1 MANDA
6 MGLLDVLAI
15 EFAHVVGLSMG
26 GMIGQIMALRFPGR
40 IRTLTSIM
48 STTGDPTLPPPKP
61 EALAVLVTPI
71 PLERSA
77 YVESWLN
84 VWRVLSGPQIPV
96 QEFLARKWAELSY
109 DRGVN
114 PHGFLR
120 QMAAVIASG
129 SRKDALK
136 TLTVPALVIHGD
148 ADPLAPLECGIDTAN
163 SIPGAKLR
171 VIKGM
176 GHALPEAVWSEVIDA
191 IAGHA
196 V

>member
-1 MANDA
+1 MPVEDA
-6 MGLLDVLAI
+6 
-15 EFAHVVGLSMG
+15 
-26 GMIGQIMALRFPGR
+26 
-40 IRTLTSIM
+40 
-48 STTGDPTLPPPKP
+48 
-61 EALAVLVTPI
+61 
-71 PLERSA
+71 
-77 YVESWLN
+77 
-84 VWRVLSGPQIPV
+84 
-96 QEFLARKWAELSY
+96 LARKWAELSY

-136 TLTVPALVIHGD
+136 TLIVPTLVIHGD
-148 ADPLAPLECGIDTAN
+148 ADPLVPVECGIDTAD

-176 GHALPEAVWSEVIDA
+176 GHGLPEAVWSEVIDA

-196 V
+196 I